1 MLNKERLKSR
11 RKELNYT
18 QKQMAELIGGTQPNY
33 QQIETRNTVFNK
45 KDTIRK
51 LAEILHTT
59 EDYLTDFD
67 IMPLYQKLTSS
78 DKEKVVK
85 FITELINT
93 DKK

>member
-11 RKELNYT
+11 RKEMNFS
-18 QKQMAELIGGTQPNY
+18 QKQMAEMIGGTQQNY
-33 QQIETRNTVFNK
+33 QQIETKNTVFNK

-51 LAEILHTT
+51 LAEVLQTT

-67 IMPLYQKLTSS
+67 IMPLYQKLSYS
-78 DKEKVVK
+78 DKEKVVT